1 MSSAYMPEWRLSR
14 LRSPQEKSEIFYRLE
29 DESLSMVELFDSIKL
44 LFETSI
50 EEEEDR
56 YVISIPKDLLSE
68 GSLSLG
74 NTYRVALL
82 TLPHQSAQSALSPEV
97 DNQSAD
103 PDPSSETVS
112 ATNDQQFSRNIPSE
126 PPVEEG
132 EIRSVNIDSLG
143 DQGDGI
149 AKVERGFVVIVSD
162 TQPGDQLKVKI
173 TDVKSNVAFAE
184 PVTEPT
190 VR

>member
-1 MSSAYMPEWRLSR
+1 
-14 LRSPQEKSEIFYRLE
+14 
-29 DESLSMVELFDSIKL
+29 MVELFDSIKL

-50 EEEEDR
+50 EEEQDR

-74 NTYRVALL
+74 ETYRVALL
-82 TLPHQSAQSALSPEV
+82 TLPNRSSQSSLSPKT
-97 DNQSAD
+97 DNQSVD
-103 PDPSSETVS
+103 IGSSSEAVS
-112 ATNDQQFSRNIPSE
+112 DTSDQQFSSNSPTE

-162 TQPGDQLKVKI
+162 TQPGDQLKVEI